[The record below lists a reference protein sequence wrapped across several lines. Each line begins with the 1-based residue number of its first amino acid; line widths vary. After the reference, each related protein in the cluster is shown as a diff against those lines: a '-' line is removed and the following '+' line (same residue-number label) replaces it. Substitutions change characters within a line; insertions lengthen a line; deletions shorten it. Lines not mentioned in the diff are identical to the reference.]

1 MNKKYKPRVDKL
13 FYIIW
18 IPTLALLAAVTFI
31 AAFHPL
37 ALVIMIPTDLF
48 TIYFLV
54 SSLVGYVELRE
65 ESLFIKFG
73 FIIKRDIP
81 YSKIRDISKERKF
94 YSETMLSLKNSMEHV
109 NIKYN
114 KFDVV
119 CVSVEGNDEFMD
131 ELRLRLSCK

>member
-1 MNKKYKPRVDKL
+1 MNKRYKPLVDGL
-13 FYIIW
+13 FFAIW
-18 IPTLALLAAVTFI
+18 IPTAVLMIAATVI
-31 AAFHPL
+31 AAFQPL
-37 ALVIMIPTDLF
+37 VLFIMIPTDIF
-48 TIYFLV
+48 TFYFLV

-81 YSKIRDISKERKF
+81 YSKIREISKERKF

>member
-1 MNKKYKPRVDKL
+1 MNKKYKPLVDKL
-13 FYIIW
+13 FYFIW
-18 IPTLALLAAVTFI
+18 IPTVALLIVTTFI
-31 AAFHPL
+31 AASHPL
-37 ALVIMIPTDLF
+37 ALIIMIPTDLF
-48 TIYFLV
+48 TFYFLV

-81 YSKIRDISKERKF
+81 YSKIREISKERKF
-94 YSETMLSLKNSMEHV
+94 HSETMLSLKNAMEHV

-119 CVSVEGNDEFMD
+119 CVSVEDNDEFI
-131 ELRLRLSCK
+131 ENLRLRLVD